1 MATLEELAKEYANKI
16 LKSTNRY
23 HAIEEVIRNINSLTY
38 QRNKQPINQDDIN
51 LLILNIKKYL
61 KENLKPKR
69 PGFQNDTFSK
79 YRNNELLLENTDTSG
94 LNEIINMI
102 TKGTEK

>member
-16 LKSTNRY
+16 LKSTNTY

-51 LLILNIKKYL
+51 LLILKIKEYL
-61 KENLKPKR
+61 KENFKPKR
-69 PGFQNDTFSK
+69 PGLQN
-79 YRNNELLLENTDTSG
+79 YRRDSEDILLENTDTSG